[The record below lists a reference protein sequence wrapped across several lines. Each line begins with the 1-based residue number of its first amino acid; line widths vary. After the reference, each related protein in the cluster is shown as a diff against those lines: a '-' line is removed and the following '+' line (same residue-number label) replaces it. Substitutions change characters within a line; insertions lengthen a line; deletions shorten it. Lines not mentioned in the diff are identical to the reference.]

1 MVRCFYQAPQC
12 LTTGEMMKTL
22 TKSVLNSLFSVVTLI
37 ALIGHSSWALTAGG
51 PLQRNPYSQPQLIT
65 RSATGAL
72 NIRNPKTGGYM
83 SRYIPYYT
91 SSVYQAMKSRAVGD
105 MRNVLRQVLNYSHVS
120 REGQLD
126 TLVERCPPGD
136 KNCYQQTP
144 MGYDRARLFLMG
156 YFYLV
161 QVGNTYAIKE
171 AYCNKLYG
179 ADEFKGSKQS
189 PRPNYVPDNRVINV
203 EHTWPQSR
211 FTGKYPQE
219 TQKSDLHHL
228 FPTDSQLNG
237 IRSSYPFGEVVKDK
251 EGLKCGQSRFGTSDT
266 IRGPTFEPPDV
277 HKGHVARAL
286 LYFALRYD
294 MKIEPAQEASLKTW
308 HKQFPVDAEELLR
321 NDEIYKVQGN
331 RNPFIDHPE
340 LVDTIADF

>member
-1 MVRCFYQAPQC
+1 
-12 LTTGEMMKTL
+12 MKTL
-22 TKSVLNSLFSVVTLI
+22 AKSVLKNIFGVVTLI
-37 ALIGHSSWALTAGG
+37 ALTTHSASAIVAGG
-51 PLQRNPYSQPQLIT
+51 PLQRNPYAQPQLIT
-65 RSATGAL
+65 RSASGAL

-91 SSVYQAMKSRAVGD
+91 SSVYSAMKSRAVGTD
-105 MRNVLRQVLNYSHVS
+105 MRNTLRQVLNYAHVS
-120 REGQLD
+120 RPGQLD
-126 TLVERCPPGD
+126 TLVDRCPPGD

-144 MGYDRARLFLMG
+144 LGYDRARLFLMG

-161 QVGNTYAIKE
+161 QVGNQYAIKE

-179 ADEFKGSKQS
+179 PDEFKGSKQS

-251 EGLKCGQSRFGTSDT
+251 ENLKCGQSRFGTSDS

-294 MKIEPAQEASLKTW
+294 MKIEPAQEASLRIW

>member
-1 MVRCFYQAPQC
+1 
-12 LTTGEMMKTL
+12 MKTF
-22 TKSVLNSLFSVVTLI
+22 TKSILNSLFGFVTLI
-37 ALIGHSSWALTAGG
+37 AFVGQSSWALTAGG

-65 RSATGAL
+65 RSAAGAL
-72 NIRNPKTGGYM
+72 NIRDPKTGGYM

-91 SSVYQAMKSRAVGD
+91 SSVYQAMKTRSVGTNI
-105 MRNVLRQVLNYSHVS
+105 RNTLRTVLNYAHVS
-120 REGQLD
+120 HAGQLD
-126 TLVERCPPGD
+126 TLVERCPVGD

-144 MGYDRARLFLMG
+144 LGYERARLFLMG

-161 QVGNTYAIKE
+161 QVGNSYAIKE

-179 ADEFKGSKQS
+179 PEEFKSNGQA

-211 FTGKYPQE
+211 FTGRYPQE
-219 TQKSDLHHL
+219 AQKSDLHHL
-228 FPTDSQLNG
+228 YPTDSQLNG
-237 IRSSYPFGEVVKDK
+237 IRGNHPFAEVVKDSIN
-251 EGLKCGQSRFGTSDT
+251 LKCGQSRFGTSDSV
-266 IRGPTFEPPDV
+266 RGPTFEPPDV

-286 LYFALRYD
+286 FYFALRYD
-294 MKIEPAQEASLKTW
+294 MKIEPGQEANLRAW

-340 LVDTIADF
+340 LIDTIPDF